1 MSAGIFTTNL
11 RFTFVEK
18 TTEEVGAGTIYP
30 MLVKLDQLAEIDYR
44 VKDAWFT
51 SGIVSTITDYGEGP
65 VAGVGLSMTGA
76 TPPTQLITGDG
87 YDQFYIRGYC
97 WWGNYLDLHADNA
110 AYFGS
115 PYGPDILPGAWPF
128 ATEYLADYFPPTV
141 EPWTTNGES
150 LYRDMGDNER
160 GIWLPEKQNIDP
172 TVNETAKI
180 NGATTRTGFSHEISE
195 YSNVY
200 IYHSAPSQLRL
211 EIYPEVAWVDEN
223 LSGNPY
229 DPSNKLYLKMRFGVL
244 GTASPGDVVAL
255 DTMPDSAYASYIE
268 ACNLV
273 FQLSNST
280 CTAQIYF
287 YNLPSNATLDY
298 ATDFVITAKEWWPY
312 AKDSPA
318 VPVWNTATGTKL

>member
-1 MSAGIFTTNL
+1 MSAGVFTPEL
-11 RFTFVEK
+11 RFEFVKK

-51 SGIVSTITDYGEGP
+51 SGSVTTIADYGEGP
-65 VAGVGLSMTGA
+65 VTGIGLSMTGTA
-76 TPPTQLITGDG
+76 PPTQLINGDG
-87 YDQFYIRGYC
+87 YEFYIRGYC
-97 WWGNYLDLHADNA
+97 WWNSFDSLLGLTADDA
-110 AYFGS
+110 AYFGDD
-115 PYGPDILPGAWPF
+115 YGLGLLPGSF
-128 ATEYLADYFPPTV
+128 LDYLADFFPSTYLPY
-141 EPWTTNGES
+141 GDS
-150 LYRDMGDNER
+150 CRDMGNNER
-160 GIWLPEKQNIDP
+160 GIWLPEKIDLDP
-172 TVNETAKI
+172 VLRSTARI
-180 NGATTRTGFSHEISE
+180 NADALRTAFSHEISE
-195 YSNVY
+195 QSSVY
-200 IYHSAPSQLRL
+200 IYHPAPSQLRL

-287 YNLPSNATLDY
+287 YNLPSNATFDY

-312 AKDSPA
+312 TKNSPA